1 MLGGH
6 LKIPSPFVDL
16 VKSSLIKVELWSV
29 TENGWAMWSKDVIAS
44 SMLGEAIPMSRRA
57 LFLLLEV
64 LNV

>member
-29 TENGWAMWSKDVIAS
+29 TEKGWAMWSKDAIAS

-57 LFLLLEV
+57 LFLLFEV
-64 LNV
+64 LYV